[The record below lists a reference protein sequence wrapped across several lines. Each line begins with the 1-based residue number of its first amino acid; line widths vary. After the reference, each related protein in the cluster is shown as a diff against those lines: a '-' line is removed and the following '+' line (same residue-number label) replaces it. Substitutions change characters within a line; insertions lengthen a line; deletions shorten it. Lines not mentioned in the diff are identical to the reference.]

1 MADDT
6 RNSAIKEDLS
16 REALTVDPAQKAFS
30 GAQWQDT
37 QAQGYQPPQNANI
50 MPGGTENTAGGQTKD
65 IGLGDAIESIK
76 MEDFT
81 VIHKKPCVRDALM
94 VGIGSG
100 FGVGGVKALV
110 SHRGPSRSREK
121 QGMKEGVLTWFRN
134 SSGLERM
141 QLGRWRMG
149 VRLGRHVPILPVQ
162 TPDGE
167 GWHDACYGDSQQEGY
182 GEEGARGQAREDEGG
197 EEEGQGLRAG
207 CTACGAR
214 RGKGGKRRQVM
225 VEALVG
231 YYRRRRYGRRTI
243 LCYTVRYLLYI
254 YRPAN
259 FRLVLTTTLHST
271 RGAEALP
278 WSRERF

>member
-37 QAQGYQPPQNANI
+37 QAQGYQPPQNANM

-100 FGVGGVKALV
+100 FGVGGVRALV
-110 SHRGPSRSREK
+110 SHRGPSRSQNK
-121 QGMKEGVLTWFRN
+121 QELEEGVLTWFLN
-134 SSGLERM
+134 SSSLERM

-149 VRLGRHVPILPVQ
+149 VWLSRHVPVLPVQ

-167 GWHDACYGDSQQEGY
+167 GWYDARYGDSQQEGY
-182 GEEGARGQAREDEGG
+182 GEEGARGQAREDEGRK
-197 EEEGQGLRAG
+197 EEGQRPRAG
-207 CTACGAR
+207 CTTCGSR
-214 RGKGGKRRQVM
+214 RGKGGKWRQVM
-225 VEALVG
+225 VEAVVG
-231 YYRRRRYGRRTI
+231 AYRQRFYGCRNTLCAI
-243 LCYTVRYLLYI
+243 L
-254 YRPAN
+254 
-259 FRLVLTTTLHST
+259 
-271 RGAEALP
+271 
-278 WSRERF
+278 